1 MSTKIPQPKPPANYG
16 LLPYQ
21 SAFATNPARFKIG
34 LWARQTG
41 KDHTATFE
49 AVVDSIRHP
58 GIKWIIVAAGE
69 RQALETLAKAKEW
82 AETLHLRIADYNEEK
97 LAPSA
102 RMQSAEIK
110 WANGSRM
117 LALPTK
123 PQTIRGYSGN
133 LILTEFAFHDDPDA
147 VWSAI
152 YPSINN
158 SLRGGVKK
166 LRIISTPNGLSN
178 KFADLWLN
186 DVTGIY
192 SKSKLT
198 IHDAIAGGLP
208 LNAAELQAGLSDP
221 DIWSQEY
228 LCEFMDSST
237 VMFPYDL
244 IQPANP
250 NKRPSRLSLLLT
262 LLLSLKP
269 ASSSPA
275 SISAANII

>member
-1 MSTKIPQPKPPANYG
+1 M
-16 LLPYQ
+16 
-21 SAFATNPARFKIG
+21 
-34 LWARQTG
+34 
-41 KDHTATFE
+41 DHCC
-49 AVVDSIRHP
+49 R
-58 GIKWIIVAAGE
+58 G
-69 RQALETLAKAKEW
+69 R
-82 AETLHLRIADYNEEK
+82 
-97 LAPSA
+97 APSPRNLSESEGMGRNPPPSYRRLQRRKA
-102 RMQSAEIK
+102 RPFRSDAVAEIK

-158 SLRGGVKK
+158 PLRGGVKK
-166 LRIISTPNGLSN
+166 LRIISTPNGLNN

-186 DVTGIY
+186 TPGTAAPLNLNPNRNLLAALRGEDTGEGCSSSQFPLLPPVPPGVY

-208 LNAAELQAGLSDP
+208 LNAAELQAGLNDP
-221 DIWSQEY
+221 EIWSQEY

-244 IQPANP
+244 IQSCESEQATETAVGTT
-250 NKRPSRLSLLLT
+250 STS
-262 LLLSLKP
+262 SH
-269 ASSSPA
+269 SSSGQLFA
-275 SISAANII
+275 GIDFGRKHHLTV